1 VHVRKE
7 PGVPRPTLKRDL
19 RAAER
24 GHEAEPD
31 ENAEHDPVAER
42 RRTEVERHQREH
54 PGVHE
59 RDDDADGELR
69 RAGTADRR
77 RPNQPRQSIA
87 KTGDSVVKDPDDHGG
102 DRRYD
107 DATTLFKTYTENR
120 PSNPWGFYMLG
131 LSAWKSGDRAQAES
145 AFVQALS
152 LDSTHV
158 KSHLNLSRVL
168 LEDGQP
174 DSALTHIE
182 AAIALDS
189 VSSEPLRLQGRAF
202 EALDK
207 TDDAIVAYQHAV
219 VRDSGDVWAMN
230 NLGAL
235 YIRLGRFED
244 AIGPLARAVE
254 LNDKVATFSNNLGMA
269 LENTGRIADAITQY
283 RAALAIEGTYGKAV
297 SNLQRVQQVK
307 QDPSVTPIDLTERS
321 KRFQDEIAKW

>member
-1 VHVRKE
+1 MSYQFELDRSNRSLRFPVILMAAIVCMVTATYVFAACGDRNPDQARASE
-7 PGVPRPTLKRDL
+7 PVTSSSSSVTPASTVGSEKPALVIS
-19 RAAER
+19 
-24 GHEAEPD
+24 G
-31 ENAEHDPVAER
+31 PVTFEL
-42 RRTEVERHQREH
+42 
-54 PGVHE
+54 
-59 RDDDADGELR
+59 ADSAYR
-69 RAGTADRR
+69 
-77 RPNQPRQSIA
+77 N
-87 KTGDSVVKDPDDHGG
+87 
-102 DRRYD
+102 RRYD
-107 DATTLFKTYTENR
+107 DATTLFKAYTENR

-207 TDDAIVAYQHAV
+207 TDDAIVAYQHAI

-244 AIGPLARAVE
+244 AIGPLVRAVE

-321 KRFQDEIAKW
+321 KQFQEQTTKW

>member
-1 VHVRKE
+1 MSYQFELDRSNRSFRFPVILMAAIVCMVTAAYVFAACGDRNPDQARASE
-7 PGVPRPTLKRDL
+7 PVTSSSSSVT
-19 RAAER
+19 
-24 GHEAEPD
+24 
-31 ENAEHDPVAER
+31 PVSTTSSEKPALVVSGPVTFEM
-42 RRTEVERHQREH
+42 
-54 PGVHE
+54 
-59 RDDDADGELR
+59 ADSAYR
-69 RAGTADRR
+69 
-77 RPNQPRQSIA
+77 
-87 KTGDSVVKDPDDHGG
+87 

-120 PSNPWGFYMLG
+120 PGNPWGFYMLG
-131 LSAWKSGDRAQAES
+131 LSAWKSGDRSQAES

-152 LDSTHV
+152 LDSTQV

-207 TDDAIVAYQHAV
+207 TDDAIVAYQHAIV
-219 VRDSGDVWAMN
+219 KDSGDVWAMN

-244 AIGPLARAVE
+244 AVGPLARAVE
-254 LNDKVATFSNNLGMA
+254 LNDKVETFFNNLGMA
-269 LENTGRIADAITQY
+269 LENTGRIADAIIQY

-307 QDPSVTPIDLTERS
+307 QDPSVTPIDLIERS
-321 KRFQDEIAKW
+321 KQFQEETTKW

>member
-1 VHVRKE
+1 MSYQFELDRSNRSLRFPVILMAAIVCMVTATYVFAACGDRNPDQARASE
-7 PGVPRPTLKRDL
+7 PVTSSSSSVTPASTVGSEKPALVIS
-19 RAAER
+19 
-24 GHEAEPD
+24 G
-31 ENAEHDPVAER
+31 PVTFEL
-42 RRTEVERHQREH
+42 
-54 PGVHE
+54 
-59 RDDDADGELR
+59 ADSAYR
-69 RAGTADRR
+69 
-77 RPNQPRQSIA
+77 N
-87 KTGDSVVKDPDDHGG
+87 
-102 DRRYD
+102 RRYD
-107 DATTLFKTYTENR
+107 DATTLFKAYTENR

-207 TDDAIVAYQHAV
+207 TDDAIVAYQHAI

-244 AIGPLARAVE
+244 AIGPLVRAVE

-321 KRFQDEIAKW
+321 KQFQEETTKW

>member
-1 VHVRKE
+1 MSYQFELDQSNRSLRFPVILMASIVCTVIAAYAFAACGDRNPDQARASE
-7 PGVPRPTLKRDL
+7 PVSTTTSTVPVSNVSTTKPALVIS
-19 RAAER
+19 
-24 GHEAEPD
+24 G
-31 ENAEHDPVAER
+31 PVTFEL
-42 RRTEVERHQREH
+42 
-54 PGVHE
+54 
-59 RDDDADGELR
+59 ADSAYR
-69 RAGTADRR
+69 
-77 RPNQPRQSIA
+77 
-87 KTGDSVVKDPDDHGG
+87 

-207 TDDAIVAYQHAV
+207 TDDAIVAYQHAIV
-219 VRDSGDVWAMN
+219 WQSGEVWAMN
-230 NLGAL
+230 NLGAP
-235 YIRLGRFED
+235 YIRIGRFED
-244 AIGPLARAVE
+244 AIGPLVRAVE

-321 KRFQDEIAKW
+321 KQFQDEITKW